1 MVAAAFQLC
10 TWNTQA
16 FTISLQEQGALT
28 GSIVGGGGSVIIT
41 PLATDHWSVTV
52 QDPRIGNPISPP
64 FNLAF
69 VEPETVSG
77 LTAYNNLQVLSTSPG
92 TINFDVLSD
101 EFSPYST
108 TVQNGGTAPFQNTDI
123 QMVSVMFTD
132 FADSVPE
139 PGSFGLLAVGSV
151 LILLKRTRPRS

>member
-1 MVAAAFQLC
+1 MQISSLLRRESLLVAAAFQLC

-28 GSIVGGGGSVIIT
+28 GSIVGGGGAVIIT
-41 PLATDHWSVTV
+41 PLGTDHWSVNV
-52 QDPRIGNPISPP
+52 QDPRIVTALSPP
-64 FNLAF
+64 F
-69 VEPETVSG
+69 
-77 LTAYNNLQVLSTSPG
+77 NNLQVLLTSPEPI
-92 TINFDVLSD
+92 TFDVLSD